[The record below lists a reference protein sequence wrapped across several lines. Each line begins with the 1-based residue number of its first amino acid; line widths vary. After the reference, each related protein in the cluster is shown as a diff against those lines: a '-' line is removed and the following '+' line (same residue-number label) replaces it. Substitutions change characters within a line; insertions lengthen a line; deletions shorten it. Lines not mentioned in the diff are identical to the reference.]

1 MHHKQHAVVWRH
13 IQFFVLEKVYDN
25 ERELIIHSDVIRD
38 YWLLREELISG
49 FFTNKK

>member
-1 MHHKQHAVVWRH
+1 MHRKQHAVVWRH

-38 YWLLREELISG
+38 YWLREELISG